1 MKNVSI
7 PSLWSLCNLMSS
19 ENSEGKIPLDLK
31 REKIVLIDW
40 QGKRKTLFS
49 ESGVYRLPV
58 SKNPSFVIG
67 DKQNE

>member
-1 MKNVSI
+1 
-7 PSLWSLCNLMSS
+7 MSS

-67 DKQNE
+67 DK